1 MIVGTRRRGS
11 DLPKQYNQCS
21 LHNESQGLY
30 CNFCDPCT
38 NYLQS
43 YWFSSH
49 SSRNLLHGASRPHQ
63 FGPVCTSQGHL
74 TLWIPSARSSGA
86 GSTKLFSIPSGVP
99 HCWEGT
105 CCRIRSLMPVVNLT
119 STGLSEYFL
128 YMTSFFLVYVC
139 QSSILSHIIIPYY
152 STLSRHTSFICPVS
166 LHTATSHC
174 DSIWF
179 LLPCLMAM

>member
-74 TLWIPSARSSGA
+74 TLWFPGSRWRSRI
-86 GSTKLFSIPSGVP
+86 LFSNPTWG
-99 HCWEGT
+99 
-105 CCRIRSLMPVVNLT
+105 
-119 STGLSEYFL
+119 FK
-128 YMTSFFLVYVC
+128 
-139 QSSILSHIIIPYY
+139 
-152 STLSRHTSFICPVS
+152 HTSFPLIWILSEEAHIFYSTQRAVGQPSLDLPFKSLSIPCSHLVHPCRDRESVFRAAFRMLLYHSTRPAPVR
-166 LHTATSHC
+166 L
-174 DSIWF
+174 
-179 LLPCLMAM
+179 